1 MSGQVSVA
9 AMVTLNAD
17 QTMNLLKTLSALR
30 SWVDAQ
36 EAKAATHLYDLMAEE
51 HPWVEDLD
59 RVHALAA
66 SEIGA
71 ALRLPERTAG
81 SLLDHS
87 ELLVRD
93 YRATLT
99 ALEDGRLSRRHAWAV
114 V

>member
-1 MSGQVSVA
+1 MAGKVVLAAVAGLDSGQ
-9 AMVTLNAD
+9 TLTVLQD
-17 QTMNLLKTLSALR
+17 LGRLR

-36 EAKAATHLYDLMAEE
+36 EAKAVTHLHDLTTEA
-51 HPWVEDLD
+51 HSWVGDPG
-59 RVHALAA
+59 HARTLSA